1 MLMVYLIGNYNI
13 FWLIQAHQIWLTL
26 QHTKAY
32 FIEKS
37 IVFRPSRHQFK
48 DTLLRGKG
56 RESKSGLLDKPVR
69 KQVSSFYA
77 NVSDL
82 TKSVSVKDSSECGFF
97 DWLLQVMLLGQTF
110 DAKVSDLAINVSVKD
125 SRECGFF
132 IGGCKSCYPAKH
144 LQRIRQT
151 SFNAKNFHL
160 INRKDQ
166 Y

>member
-1 MLMVYLIGNYNI
+1 MD
-13 FWLIQAHQIWLTL
+13 
-26 QHTKAY
+26 
-32 FIEKS
+32 KS

-82 TKSVSVKDSSECGFF
+82 TKSVSVKDTSECGCFF
-97 DWLLQVMLLGQTF
+97 
-110 DAKVSDLAINVSVKD
+110 
-125 SRECGFF
+125 
-132 IGGCKSCYPAKH
+132 GGRKSCYPAKL

-151 SFNAKNFHL
+151 SFNA
-160 INRKDQ
+160 
-166 Y
+166 